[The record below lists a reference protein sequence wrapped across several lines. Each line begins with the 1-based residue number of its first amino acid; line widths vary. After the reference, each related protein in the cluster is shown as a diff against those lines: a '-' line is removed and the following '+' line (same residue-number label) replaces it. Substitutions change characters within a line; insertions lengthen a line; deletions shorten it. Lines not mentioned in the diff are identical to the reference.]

1 MFESRAGG
9 RPILRFD
16 VTEAN
21 QSLSYLVPAGVGDQ
35 VTSGQL
41 GGGLEGGKHP
51 IIRTATSGELYRVTP
66 GLPPHLVNYTM
77 GLNSMMGLKQ
87 GDSKTVVILR

>member
-66 GLPPHLVNYTM
+66 GLPPSPPGEIHNGYYQHD
-77 GLNSMMGLKQ
+77 GLKM
-87 GDSKTVVILR
+87 